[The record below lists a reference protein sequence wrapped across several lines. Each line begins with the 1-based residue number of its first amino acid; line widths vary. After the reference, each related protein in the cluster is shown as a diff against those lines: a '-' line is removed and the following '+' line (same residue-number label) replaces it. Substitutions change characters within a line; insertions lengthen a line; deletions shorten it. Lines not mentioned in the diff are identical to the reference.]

1 MAIVTLAQLKE
12 HLNFDSALG
21 TADDDLLGRKIDA
34 AQNHIERL
42 LGFKIG
48 TTYGGSGQEAIPPSL
63 IEAVLQLAAHWYENR
78 EATLVGVTAQELPF
92 GVWDIVREYRE
103 WSFG

>member
-1 MAIVTLAQLKE
+1 MAIVSLAQLKE
-12 HLNFDSALG
+12 QLNLSPDLG
-21 TADDDLLGRKIDA
+21 TGDDALLGRKIEA

-42 LGFKIG
+42 LGFKIEE
-48 TTYGGSGQEAIPPSL
+48 TYGGTDQEEIPPSL
-63 IEAVLQLAAHWYENR
+63 VEAVCQVAAHWYENR